1 MNMKIYEILQTGI
14 IDRGK
19 NFVFIVEKMYYISA
33 DYVIPWS
40 IEPRWSLS
48 FSLNEATELF
58 SQPVESSPDSHIL

>member
-48 FSLNEATELF
+48 FSL
-58 SQPVESSPDSHIL
+58 